1 MSMSINSLSANGN
14 MMLQLQRMQQQM
26 RTLTQAAQIGSE
38 QNAAHFANEMSSIGI
53 ETTPSFKDELINQ
66 VDAVSPDQKVDNVGA
81 FANML
86 HNAFEQVN
94 NLQNDA
100 ENKQTRFDLGDRSV
114 TLSDVMLA
122 TQKSSISFDAT
133 MQIRNKMIEAYK
145 TISQMQI

>member
-1 MSMSINSLSANGN
+1 
-14 MMLQLQRMQQQM
+14 
-26 RTLTQAAQIGSE
+26 
-38 QNAAHFANEMSSIGI
+38 MSSIGI